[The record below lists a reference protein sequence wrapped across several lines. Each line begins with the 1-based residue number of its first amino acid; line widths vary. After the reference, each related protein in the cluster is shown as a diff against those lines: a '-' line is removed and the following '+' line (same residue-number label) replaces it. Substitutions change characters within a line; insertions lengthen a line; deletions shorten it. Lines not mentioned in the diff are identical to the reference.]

1 MAMETLSEAITR
13 LEHAGYTESVAAHDD
28 GKLHCSGCRSTC
40 EPDHVTIDDVVR
52 FEGDSNP
59 DDEAVLFALDCG
71 QHKSLYSIA
80 FGPET
85 PPNDVAAVRA
95 LSRRARDRLGRRHRS
110 RHRRSANYPW
120 SLRVTQLISAS
131 GLRR

>member
-1 MAMETLSEAITR
+1 MAMETLSEAMTR

-80 FGPET
+80 FGPDT
-85 PPNDVAAVRA
+85 PPNDVTAVRA
-95 LSRRARDRLGRRHRS
+95 LSRRARDR
-110 RHRRSANYPW
+110 
-120 SLRVTQLISAS
+120 
-131 GLRR
+131 

>member
-71 QHKSLYSIA
+71 QHKACTQLRS
-80 FGPET
+80 GPKH
-85 PPNDVAAVRA
+85 
-95 LSRRARDRLGRRHRS
+95 HRTT
-110 RHRRSANYPW
+110 
-120 SLRVTQLISAS
+120 SLRFEHSADGRVTAEDVDTGRVIVAVPTTP
-131 GLRR
+131 GRCA